1 MGKGKVYRDL
11 FADRKETNINITV
24 VCRLRKKWL
33 IFGAVTS
40 SETRRR
46 TGSICISRKKTNS
59 KQLKISDIKGDFEV
73 FLLKTF
79 AQFLMLPFLFPTDIN
94 IRFYY
99 FHQLFVTHGGCV
111 QAEIIVSR
119 IIPLFACIVFV
130 ILCTIFVGLFD
141 FFDNLFFRFT

>member
-73 FLLKTF
+73 FLLKTLLKNPKKRRKPKAKNVNF
-79 AQFLMLPFLFPTDIN
+79 SNNRAVKGSEKGSFKT
-94 IRFYY
+94 
-99 FHQLFVTHGGCV
+99 
-111 QAEIIVSR
+111 
-119 IIPLFACIVFV
+119 
-130 ILCTIFVGLFD
+130 
-141 FFDNLFFRFT
+141 

>member
-33 IFGAVTS
+33 IFGVVTS
-40 SETRRR
+40 LETRRR

-73 FLLKTF
+73 FLLKTLLKNPKKKKKTEGEKC
-79 AQFLMLPFLFPTDIN
+79 QF
-94 IRFYY
+94 
-99 FHQLFVTHGGCV
+99 
-111 QAEIIVSR
+111 
-119 IIPLFACIVFV
+119 
-130 ILCTIFVGLFD
+130 
-141 FFDNLFFRFT
+141 